1 MGRKEFL
8 RGALVGIDVAES
20 LVNVTRCV
28 ACRLF
33 IFWPEHPIHLDT
45 LWNVEGGTTRILQLC
60 EHVCTDE
67 CQPAWWVLRAA
78 SRKLTLQ
85 LLRSILRVVGDKVVA
100 GFYVR
105 LEGDSS
111 IVRCRP
117 RKNLSAKAG
126 RTGVKKLHLDR
137 DLRQCIGRGPAVNQS
152 RSPPR
157 RRRARPTARQQPPRR
172 RRARPTALSAE
183 DIIKGRLSRQSPWS
197 IVRQRRDGAWPDVAA
212 AAGPATGP
220 AARPQFSGASFF
232 DSTKAFAGAQREKV
246 SLDAFDELLKWLSEE
261 ASEIAIFD
269 ASNVTMKRRALLQEK
284 INAHSERCGIPPMS
298 LVFIESICT
307 DESVIREQM
316 LFKVHHSPDFATMAE
331 ADALADLQQR
341 IEHYEKIYDTVREE
355 EGAYIKMFDLRAKA
369 SVCNIYGR
377 MSKSVLPFLL
387 ALHWHPR
394 PIFLY
399 VLPRD
404 AGAEPSAALGARHS
418 ALCEWAAAYPRK
430 GELQILTSTEVRAR
444 CNAPVTKCGA
454 LHCATRCAHCT
465 APWHATACCTRR
477 APSPLPMCSPTR
489 WAARRGPASGRCS
502 HLSARPKARPPWPL
516 CPSLAT

>member
-1 MGRKEFL
+1 MPFRMRRPSSGKPPADQVSQTVQ
-8 RGALVGIDVAES
+8 ALQDLQKTLHNLTPAEQARVQATLPFAASEWLQGLANSIGSFEGSSHGGSHGKGMHALDVSNSSSRSKQLDALLETADDARARLTPNSGKVVLVMVGI
-20 LVNVTRCV
+20 
-28 ACRLF
+28 
-33 IFWPEHPIHLDT
+33 
-45 LWNVEGGTTRILQLC
+45 
-60 EHVCTDE
+60 
-67 CQPAWWVLRAA
+67 PARG
-78 SRKLTLQ
+78 K
-85 LLRSILRVVGDKVVA
+85 SILCHKLEHFLCWRGTVTKAFKVGSYRRGEILPQGGLHAA
-100 GFYVR
+100 GS
-105 LEGDSS
+105 G
-111 IVRCRP
+111 
-117 RKNLSAKAG
+117 
-126 RTGVKKLHLDR
+126 
-137 DLRQCIGRGPAVNQS
+137 
-152 RSPPR
+152 
-157 RRRARPTARQQPPRR
+157 ARP
-172 RRARPTALSAE
+172 
-183 DIIKGRLSRQSPWS
+183 
-197 IVRQRRDGAWPDVAA
+197 
-212 AAGPATGP
+212 GPATGP

-246 SLDAFDELLKWLSEE
+246 SLDAFDELLKWLSED

-394 PIFLY
+394 PFFLY

-502 HLSARPKARPPWPL
+502 HLSARPRARPPWPL

>member
-1 MGRKEFL
+1 MLSRL
-8 RGALVGIDVAES
+8 RRPSSAKPPGDQVSQTVHALQDLQRTLHNLTPAEQARVQAALPFAASEWLQGLANSIGAHPENSFADSSSHGGSHGKGMHALDVSNSSSRSKQLDALLETADDARARLTPNSSKVVLVMVGIPARGKSILCHKLEHF
-20 LVNVTRCV
+20 LCWRGTVTRAFKV
-28 ACRLF
+28 GSYRRGEIL
-33 IFWPEHPIHLDT
+33 PQ
-45 LWNVEGGTTRILQLC
+45 GGL
-60 EHVCTDE
+60 H
-67 CQPAWWVLRAA
+67 AA
-78 SRKLTLQ
+78 GS
-85 LLRSILRVVGDKVVA
+85 G
-100 GFYVR
+100 
-105 LEGDSS
+105 
-111 IVRCRP
+111 
-117 RKNLSAKAG
+117 
-126 RTGVKKLHLDR
+126 
-137 DLRQCIGRGPAVNQS
+137 
-152 RSPPR
+152 
-157 RRRARPTARQQPPRR
+157 ARP
-172 RRARPTALSAE
+172 
-183 DIIKGRLSRQSPWS
+183 
-197 IVRQRRDGAWPDVAA
+197 
-212 AAGPATGP
+212 GPATGP

-232 DSTKAFAGAQREKV
+232 DPTKAFAGAQREKV
-246 SLDAFDELLKWLSEE
+246 SLDAFDELLKWLSED

-404 AGAEPSAALGARHS
+404 TGAEPSATLGARHS
-418 ALCEWAAAYPRK
+418 ALCEWAAAYARK
-430 GELQILTSTEVRAR
+430 GELQILTSTEVCVR
-444 CNAPVTKCGA
+444 V
-454 LHCATRCAHCT
+454 
-465 APWHATACCTRR
+465 
-477 APSPLPMCSPTR
+477 
-489 WAARRGPASGRCS
+489 ASS
-502 HLSARPKARPPWPL
+502 K
-516 CPSLAT
+516 